1 MEDTFLQTLIKQF
14 EATKTNYN
22 EAREKAIKN
31 LDNNITFHCEFGAAY
46 STHIDDVTR
55 YATELKTLQIV
66 IDMYKYYIL

>member
-1 MEDTFLQTLIKQF
+1 MENTFLQALTKQF

-22 EAREKAIKN
+22 KAREKAIKN
-31 LDNNITFHCEFGAAY
+31 LENNITSHCESGAAY
-46 STHIDDVTR
+46 STHIDNVTR